1 MMNEEEARPKRGD
14 RLEFLLTVF
23 VVLLVGVGSGMF
35 VQHLMDQG
43 TIAATLLS
51 SDADRKRDAEAAD
64 KRERHLA
71 ELLETER
78 ATHEKDARDRHVRS
92 VAFAVSAGRVRH
104 ELETLLSGARRDN
117 ESCTG
122 RIAAISE
129 DVGELDQLLG
139 RSVGLLEKGQG
150 KIRKLEADN
159 AELSGKLAG
168 WIRWHNEQHPEQ
180 ITVTATKR

>member
-1 MMNEEEARPKRGD
+1 MMEEDQPPKRGE
-14 RLEFLLTVF
+14 RLEFLLSIF
-23 VVLLVGVGSGMF
+23 VVLLIGVGSGMF

-71 ELLETER
+71 ELLQTER
-78 ATHEKDARDRHVRS
+78 DTNAKDASDRHVRS
-92 VAFAVSAGRVRH
+92 VAFAESAGRVRH
-104 ELETLLSGARRDN
+104 QLEADLSDARRVGDA
-117 ESCTG
+117 CAG

-129 DVGELDQLLG
+129 DVGELDRLLG

-150 KIRKLEADN
+150 KIRQLEADN

-168 WIRWHNEQHPEQ
+168 WIRWHNEQHPQQ
-180 ITVTATKR
+180 ITVTASKK